1 MPNRSNDE
9 LFQLIK
15 SLDKTEKRLFK
26 LYVKRIA
33 GTDELK
39 TITLFDALDRMDEYD
54 EEKLLHKNKSLKKQ
68 QLSNMKTY
76 LYRQIL
82 SCLRQVSDDDNID
95 MQLHEQMGYARILYN
110 KGLYRQSLKVLEKV
124 KQNARS
130 HYHVTYQLQALIF
143 EKKIEALHITRSIEN
158 KAWQLSSEV
167 EEVNSHIVLLSKLS
181 NLALQLYGLYIKNG
195 HARNEDDI
203 ISLEKFFQNNLP
215 VYNSRALNFYEKL
228 YLYQSYTWYHF
239 IMQNFLQYY
248 RYTQKWADL
257 FKAEPQMMP
266 IESSQYIKAMHNL
279 LTAHFVLR
287 NYEGYKKA
295 MNEFEQFA
303 QSEEGNININTR
315 TQNFVYLGL
324 AKLNHHFLHGT
335 FSEGTALIDDIEKGL
350 KEYKLLIDPHRT
362 MVFYYKIASMYFGSG
377 NNEKAVIYLNKIIHW
392 KADLRGDIQ
401 CYARLLHLIAH
412 YELGND
418 DLIEYLIKSVYRFM
432 ARMQHLSQAEEEIF
446 SFLHKA
452 FSLTK
457 QKLMPEFIQL
467 RDKLKTLEAVP
478 HETRSFM
485 YLDVIS
491 WLESKIENKP
501 VQEIIRAKSVNGQ
514 RLTVD
519 R

>member
-15 SLDKTEKRLFK
+15 SLDKAEKRLFK
-26 LYVKRIA
+26 LYVKRTA
-33 GTDELK
+33 GTDDLK
-39 TITLFDALDRMDEYD
+39 TITLFDALDKMDDYD
-54 EEKLLHKNKSLKKQ
+54 EDKLLQKNKSLKKQ

-95 MQLHEQMGYARILYN
+95 MQLHEQMGHARILYN
-110 KGLYRQSLKVLEKV
+110 KGLYRQSLKILDRV
-124 KQNARS
+124 KHNARQ

-158 KAWQLSSEV
+158 KAWQLSNEV
-167 EEVNSHIVLLSKLS
+167 EEVNGHIVLLSKLS
-181 NLALQLYGLYIKNG
+181 NLALQLYGLYIRNG
-195 HARNEDDI
+195 HARNKEDI
-203 ISLEKFFQNNLP
+203 LFLEKFFQDNLP
-215 VYNSRALNFYEKL
+215 VYEIKTMNFYEKL
-228 YLYQSYTWYHF
+228 YLYQAYSWYHF

-257 FKAEPQMMP
+257 FNAEPQMIP
-266 IESSQYIKAMHNL
+266 VESSQYIKALHNL

-287 NYEGYKKA
+287 NYEGYK
-295 MNEFEQFA
+295 NTLEEFEKFA
-303 QSEEGNININTR
+303 SGDEGNININTR
-315 TQNFVYLGL
+315 TQNFVYLGI

-335 FSEGTALIDDIEKGL
+335 FSAGTGLVDDMEKGL
-350 KEYKLLIDPHRT
+350 KEYKLFIDPHRT
-362 MVFYYKIASMYFGSG
+362 LIFYYKIACMYFGCG
-377 NNEKAVIYLNKIIHW
+377 NNEKAITYLNKIINW
-392 KADLRGDIQ
+392 KVDLRSDIQ

-432 ARMQHLSQAEEEIF
+432 AKMQHLSEAEEEIF

-457 QKLMPEFIQL
+457 QKLMPEFIKL
-467 RDKLKTLEAVP
+467 RDKLKTLEGVP

-501 VQEIIRAKSVNGQ
+501 VQEVIRGKAESVKQ
-514 RLTVD
+514 KA
-519 R
+519 